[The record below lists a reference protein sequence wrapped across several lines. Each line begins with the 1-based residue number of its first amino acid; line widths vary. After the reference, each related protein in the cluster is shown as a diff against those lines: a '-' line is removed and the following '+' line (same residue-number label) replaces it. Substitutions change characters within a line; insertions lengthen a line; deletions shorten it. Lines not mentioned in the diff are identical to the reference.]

1 MQTLNRNRAP
11 YRPMARNFSG
21 LMDLYELNYIRLR
34 RLIPDAV
41 GLGEHAVSVV
51 SGGLDLHYQLLE
63 QCRYTRTFTLTYCF
77 AAQPCVVNDLSGQ
90 SRDAYRA
97 PDLQIRMYQD
107 ARLAEV
113 ISGVLH
119 RHYVHR
125 DQPIVDS
132 QLADPSMGA
141 IMARWRLNRF
151 LYRWLNFCLK
161 QGHVFQ
167 PRAARLWET
176 ISGLD

>member
-1 MQTLNRNRAP
+1 
-11 YRPMARNFSG
+11 MARNFSG

-34 RLIPDAV
+34 RLIPDAAQ
-41 GLGEHAVSVV
+41 LGERAVSVV
-51 SGGLDLHYQLLE
+51 PGGLDLHYQLLE
-63 QCRYTRTFTLTYCF
+63 QCRYTRTFTLTYWF
-77 AAQPCVVNDLSGQ
+77 NTEVDRAANDQRPAGTGRGYL
-90 SRDAYRA
+90 A

-125 DQPIVDS
+125 DRQFSDAG
-132 QLADPSMGA
+132 LADPAMGA
-141 IMARWRLNRF
+141 VMARWRLNRF

-161 QGHVFQ
+161 QGHLFQ
-167 PRAARLWET
+167 PKIADWWTAG
-176 ISGLD
+176 S